1 MIENIVKTTIF
12 FKNIDVIP
20 IIILVNIYKIDIIKI
35 KNIIFIILFIFNNI
49 FKFNYNI
56 I

>member
-1 MIENIVKTTIF
+1 LT
-12 FKNIDVIP
+12 
-20 IIILVNIYKIDIIKI
+20 NIYKINITKI
-35 KNIIFIILFIFNNI
+35 KNNIFIILFIFNNI